1 MTDTSQGLAPAT
13 DVTLPVTGMT
23 CANCVGTV
31 ERAIGKTPGVVEGR
45 VNYASERAYVRFDPT
60 ETSVEEIAAAVTRAG
75 YGVLVA
81 DEDDLD
87 AAEAALRAN
96 EESAQRRAFTVGA
109 LLTAPLF
116 VLSMAR
122 DFGLLGAWAYEPW
135 VNGFMLALATPV
147 QFYVGAGF
155 YRGARNALRNRAANM
170 DVLVALGSSVAY
182 GYSVAIV
189 AASSFG
195 IDSLGDH
202 VYFETSALI
211 ITLIKLGKLLEAGA
225 KGRTGSAIR
234 ALMSLRPP
242 TARVVDGDTERDVP
256 VEDVVVG
263 DVLLVRP
270 GGRVPVDG
278 VVLDGMGTVDESMLT
293 GESLPV
299 DRGPGEGVFGG
310 TVVRFGAVTLR
321 ATAVGADTAL
331 AHVVRMVR
339 DAQGSRA
346 PIQHTADRV
355 AAVFVPAVIG
365 IALTT
370 FIVWLLVPSAT
381 ATDAMLRMIA
391 VLVIACP
398 CALGLATP
406 TAIIAGTGWG
416 ARRGILFRNA
426 EAVER
431 MEGIGAVLFDKT
443 GTITR
448 GRPEVR
454 SIHVGDATESDVLR
468 WSASA
473 ERRSEHPLGHAI
485 VTAAGQADVE
495 LAEVESFESIAG
507 YGIEASIGGQ
517 PVLVGNR
524 ALVAARG
531 DGIIDPTWDTAA
543 DAAEAAGET
552 PVWVARAG
560 TVVGLI
566 GIADTPKPD
575 ARAAIA
581 ALKGFGARVA
591 MVTGDRGGVA
601 AAIGAEVGIDEVH
614 AEVRPG
620 RKARLVETVR
630 EESGGP
636 VAMVGDGINDA
647 PALATADVGIAIGTG
662 TDVAIES
669 ADVVL
674 MAGELGG
681 VPEAWALSRRTMRT
695 IRQNLFWAFAYNV
708 ALIPVAAGA
717 WYAVTWLPPM
727 LRSLHPV
734 LAALAMALSSVSV
747 IGNSLRL
754 SRARSTSETPPTP
767 AP

>member
-1 MTDTSQGLAPAT
+1 M
-13 DVTLPVTGMT
+13 TLPVTGMT
-23 CANCVGTV
+23 CANCVATV
-31 ERAIGKTPGVVEGR
+31 ERALTKTPGVLEGR
-45 VNYASERAYVRFDPT
+45 VNYASERAFVRFDPAK
-60 ETSVEEIAAAVTRAG
+60 TSVEAVAASVTRAG
-75 YGVLVA
+75 YGVLVT
-81 DEDDLD
+81 DEEGLET
-87 AAEAALRAN
+87 AEAALRAR
-96 EESAQRRAFTVGA
+96 EDAAQRRAFAVGVI
-109 LLTAPLF
+109 LTTPLF

-122 DFGLLGAWAYEPW
+122 DFGLLGAWAHAPW
-135 VNGFMLALATPV
+135 VNVLMLALATPV

-189 AASSFG
+189 VASLLG
-195 IDSLGDH
+195 VDSLGDH

-242 TARVVDGDTERDVP
+242 TALLVEGGVEREVP
-256 VEDVVVG
+256 VETVTAG

-278 VVLDGMGTVDESMLT
+278 AILDGTATIDESMLT
-293 GESLPV
+293 GESVPV
-299 DRGPGEGVFGG
+299 DRGVGDPLFGG
-310 TVVRFGAVTLR
+310 TVIRSGAVR
-321 ATAVGADTAL
+321 MQATAVGADTAL
-331 AHVVRMVR
+331 AHVVRLVR
-339 DAQGSRA
+339 EAQGSRA

-355 AAVFVPAVIG
+355 AEVFVPVVIV

-370 FIVWLLVPSAT
+370 LVVWLLVPTAT

-431 MEGIGAVLFDKT
+431 MEAVGTVLLDKT

-454 SIHVGDATESDVLR
+454 SVERAGVSEQDVLR
-468 WSASA
+468 WAASA
-473 ERRSEHPLGHAI
+473 ERRSEHPLGGAI
-485 VTAAGQADVE
+485 AEAAAAAGLE
-495 LAEVESFESIAG
+495 LVAVDSFESIAG
-507 YGIEASIGGQ
+507 YGIEASIGGST
-517 PVLVGNR
+517 VLVGNR
-524 ALVAARG
+524 ALIAARG
-531 DGIIDPTWDTAA
+531 TGTIAPEWDARADGV
-543 DAAEAAGET
+543 EASGQT
-552 PVWVARAG
+552 PVWVAHDG
-560 TVVGLI
+560 MVVGV
-566 GIADTPKPD
+566 IAVADAPKEG
-575 ARAAIA
+575 ARRAVL
-581 ALKGFGARVA
+581 ALEQSGARVA
-591 MVTGDRGGVA
+591 MVTGDRAGVA
-601 AAIGAEVGIDEVH
+601 ESIGAEVGIDEIH

-620 RKARLVETVR
+620 RKAGLVETIR
-630 EESGGP
+630 EQTGRS

-674 MAGELGG
+674 MAGELHGI
-681 VPEAWALSRRTMRT
+681 PEAWALSRRTMRT

-747 IGNSLRL
+747 IANSLRL
-754 SRARSTSETPPTP
+754 SRSRSPWETPSAS